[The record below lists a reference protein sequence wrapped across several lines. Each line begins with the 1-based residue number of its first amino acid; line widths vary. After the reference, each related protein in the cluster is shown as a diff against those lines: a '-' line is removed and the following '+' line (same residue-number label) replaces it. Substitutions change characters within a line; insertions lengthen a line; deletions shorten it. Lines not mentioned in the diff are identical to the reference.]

1 MSPHPMLG
9 LALRYCVSRCVSSQ
23 APVRYVPR
31 HHHDVCFF
39 HAASTS
45 ASFTLERYFHW
56 MSPPTS
62 HAPRELIR
70 VSWGE
75 HSANHLRDSTSMSSG
90 GLKRKPTRFAL
101 AESVSPYGLFSGFG
115 DQNGKFF
122 RGSRPCSWRNF
133 CGIQTNSASEGVTLL
148 HSSRKS
154 RKFCGSPA

>member
-62 HAPRELIR
+62 DAPRELIR

-75 HSANHLRDSTSMSSG
+75 HSANQLRDSTSMSSG
-90 GLKRKPTRFAL
+90 GQERKHTHFDL
-101 AESVSPYGLFSGFG
+101 SVYIMSY
-115 DQNGKFF
+115 
-122 RGSRPCSWRNF
+122 NF
-133 CGIQTNSASEGVTLL
+133 LTI
-148 HSSRKS
+148 
-154 RKFCGSPA
+154 